1 MAAAFQVPGGQM
13 NVLTRLLKFLTL
25 MLLLGPAMAQAADQ
39 SVWPL
44 TPYRITVFV
53 AVASDAPLT
62 ARLEKTLLTD
72 LTARIEAVV
81 GAPWN
86 VTLSP
91 PPPGLRGAML
101 YDMQSLQVGD
111 VTPFATSSPEPDK
124 LLLVAVTAA
133 PGGLTVVARDFDV
146 HTRVLNTPVTR
157 RVWQIGSLCDSA
169 MDAILTAFCPLAR
182 IDRLERENKDNIA
195 VLRVKAAGLPTR
207 DKNLML
213 LQPGDVFRP
222 VVRSNN
228 RDGKFLKSVQ
238 ARWSLLLVEKIAP
251 EEVRSRVHTGNR
263 GEIPAKG
270 RGRAESLAMRVISP
284 GGATTITLQA
294 RIEPKIPLAG
304 CDIYAYPPNKKDAVA
319 LIGQTDRQGR
329 FSVPASKDSLM
340 RVLLVKNG
348 SSLLAKLPLVP
359 GLDPALTAE
368 LPNDDQRL
376 EAEGFI
382 NCVQEEI
389 LDLVARQK
397 ILSIRIHAKIEAK
410 DFDKATELL
419 DELRRL
425 PTQQSFD
432 LRLTRAQEKF
442 TTKDSVIQK
451 KLNTLFSDTR
461 KMIEQHI
468 EAHLVEELD
477 RELRDAKLDAK
488 SVVEK

>member
-1 MAAAFQVPGGQM
+1 M
-13 NVLTRLLKFLTL
+13 
-25 MLLLGPAMAQAADQ
+25 
-39 SVWPL
+39 
-44 TPYRITVFV
+44 
-53 AVASDAPLT
+53 
-62 ARLEKTLLTD
+62 
-72 LTARIEAVV
+72 
-81 GAPWN
+81 
-86 VTLSP
+86 
-91 PPPGLRGAML
+91 
-101 YDMQSLQVGD
+101 
-111 VTPFATSSPEPDK
+111 
-124 LLLVAVTAA
+124 
-133 PGGLTVVARDFDV
+133 
-146 HTRVLNTPVTR
+146 
-157 RVWQIGSLCDSA
+157 
-169 MDAILTAFCPLAR
+169 
-182 IDRLERENKDNIA
+182 
-195 VLRVKAAGLPTR
+195 
-207 DKNLML
+207 
-213 LQPGDVFRP
+213 
-222 VVRSNN
+222 
-228 RDGKFLKSVQ
+228 
-238 ARWSLLLVEKIAP
+238 
-251 EEVRSRVHTGNR
+251 
-263 GEIPAKG
+263 
-270 RGRAESLAMRVISP
+270 
-284 GGATTITLQA
+284 
-294 RIEPKIPLAG
+294 IPLAG
-304 CDIYAYPPNKKDAVA
+304 CDIYAYPPSKRDAVA

-477 RELRDAKLDAK
+477 RELRDAKLDSK